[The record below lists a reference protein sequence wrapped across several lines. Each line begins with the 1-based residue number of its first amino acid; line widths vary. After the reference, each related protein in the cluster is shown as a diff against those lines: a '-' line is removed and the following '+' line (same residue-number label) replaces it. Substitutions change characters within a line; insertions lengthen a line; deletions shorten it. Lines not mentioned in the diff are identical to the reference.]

1 MTAYFHSVTLDKELC
16 MGCTNCIKRCPTEAI
31 RVREGKAKIINERC
45 IDCGECIRIC
55 PQHAKMA
62 ITDKL
67 ADIKKY
73 KYPIALPAPTLYGQF
88 GSQVNI
94 SHIIAGL
101 LELGFYKVKEVAC
114 GSELVSQAVKKF
126 LRTDFFPKPAIS
138 SACPAVLRLIQV
150 KFPELINN
158 IIPFKS
164 PMETTASIVREE
176 MKKEGYPTDEVG
188 IFFISP
194 CAAKVTAVKNPLGM
208 QKSCV
213 DGVIGISEI
222 FGSLRSITENIK
234 EVPNLQKSSWAGVG
248 WAVSGGE
255 SSLMPEVRHLAVDG
269 IVNVSRVLEEVVM
282 GKLKDVDFIEGL
294 ACVGGCVG
302 GPLTVVNPFMA
313 KARIKSLVGP
323 KQENLPELA
332 ESLDWRDFKW
342 AEELKPLG
350 VLKLDDDIAM
360 AMQKMEALE
369 NIQKEL
375 PGLDC
380 GSCGAPTCRALAE
393 DIVRGQAD
401 EVDCVFKLR
410 EKVTELAERMVE
422 ISSKMPP
429 SIGNRE

>member
-1 MTAYFHSVTLDKELC
+1 MAYFHSVTLDKELC

-31 RVREGKAKIINERC
+31 RVREGKAKIIDERC

-67 ADIKKY
+67 ASIKKY

-88 GSQVNI
+88 GSPVTIN
-94 SHIIAGL
+94 HIIAGL
-101 LELGFYKVKEVAC
+101 LELGFYKVWEVAC
-114 GSELVSQAVKKF
+114 GAELVSQAVKNF
-126 LRTDFFPKPAIS
+126 LQHNFFPKPAIS

-150 KFPELINN
+150 KFPELINQ

-164 PMETTASIVREE
+164 PMETAASIVRSE
-176 MKKEGYPTDEVG
+176 MEKEGYPTDEVG
-188 IFFISP
+188 VFFISP

-208 QKSCV
+208 QGSCV

-234 EVPNLQKSSWAGVG
+234 EVPNFQKSTSAGIS

-255 SSLMPEVRHLAVDG
+255 SCLMPGVRHLAVDG
-269 IVNVSRVLEEVVM
+269 IVNVSKVLEEVVM

-313 KARIKSLVGP
+313 KARIKSLVES
-323 KQENLPELA
+323 KKEELPELT
-332 ESLDWRDFKW
+332 EHPDWKDLMW
-342 AEELKPLG
+342 LEEVKPLG
-350 VLKLDDDIAM
+350 VLRLDDDITA
-360 AMQKMEALE
+360 AMQKMEAME
-369 NIQKEL
+369 NIQKDL

-393 DIVRGQAD
+393 DIVREQAD

-429 SIGNRE
+429 SIGNKG